1 MIREKQMVKKKRKEQ
16 GKARTGTPMSKPE
29 KKTARAERLSPP
41 RPTPTIQK
49 PFTSVDEELHN
60 VNKKIKEYSKKIG
73 VKKERTAAI
82 EIDIEMKKT
91 HRILDA
97 VLKLKYYVATY
108 TVAIGI
114 LAYLM
119 GTPKLFFIHFIY
131 GAVLL
136 WLSHK
141 LHRES
146 HRYGLGIRV
155 SYIGLMII
163 PLYWIYTNTYD
174 LMSLVMTVLYMICF
188 VVTVALYFH
197 HTSKEIQRELH
208 QSFTRTFL
216 VVWYSHVISLAS
228 AVALMYHLP
237 KLILTDNYVSI
248 MYLLTAWFIPAFFVY
263 FSVNKLLYLRFFDP
277 FHMKKDVSKA
287 ALHGIAYTGLFIA
300 CIALIYLL
308 TAVNVAI
315 VERENSLEN
324 IDESIDQLNQLKID
338 ILTAAEETYST
349 EINEMMVTREI
360 VENTD
365 QLIKSFESRKAVT
378 TQPFG
383 VWDYFTD
390 HWFGAVADKRLA
402 LTFLQTNRDNAI
414 HTTQQLIFLYK
425 NLSLE
430 NETTI
435 QQTREFVET
444 HYEPFTET
452 PELKEF
458 KDDINTMRTKHR
470 YMLEGNRLYNFA
482 MTQSYTFGL
491 QIFTP
496 GKTLFSERL
505 FDTLSYLKIFRDALF
520 FATDNILYSS
530 RDLTNP
536 EIMDA
541 LYYKRDVQESQQSK
555 AIRYKLLEEEY
566 NSLEGRA

>member
-1 MIREKQMVKKKRKEQ
+1 MVKKKRKEQ

-248 MYLLTAWFIPAFFVY
+248 MYLLTALFIPAFFVY